1 MSRSN
6 AKASQ
11 IISTKNIGVLE
22 ILAFEIFKEALTNN
36 IVNFE
41 QLGPEIYDQ
50 EGDNINFSHGETPS
64 KEQTTAF
71 IQLCARFI
79 NQKPLEIIGKVDCG

>member
-1 MSRSN
+1 MQ
-6 AKASQ
+6 KLLKLFQ
-11 IISTKNIGVLE
+11 QKNIGVLE
-22 ILAFEIFKEALTNN
+22 ILAFEIFNEALTNN

-50 EGDNINFSHGETPS
+50 EGDNINFRHGETPS

-79 NQKPLEIIGKVDCG
+79 NQKPLEIIGKEECG